1 MTIPEIEIPYPH
13 ERGII
18 YRLLEILPG
27 FLTWTT
33 LALPFIFAFVS
44 PFALAIMIIAYLIA
58 WLLKGIAV
66 ASRILQSYATMRKHQ
81 KLDWSPLISDLDDPK
96 ASLWRLENNSNS
108 TPSWHQRNLAYKAG
122 QSGNDLKSKEVVHAV
137 LIPTYNESKEVLEQT
152 LKSVSKSNFN
162 TKQLVVVIAAEE
174 RGGPE
179 VVSNAKKLILKYKKH
194 FLYAVCVPHPAVYE
208 PGEIK
213 GKASNANHAGYF
225 LKRWFDRKKIDYERV
240 IVTTLDADNRPD
252 PNYFSELT
260 YLYLMTTDRLRTS
273 YQPVSLYTNN
283 IWDAPAFMRVLAI
296 GNSFWTMIVSM
307 RPHMLRNFS
316 AHGQSMKALVDCDF
330 WSKRTIVE
338 DGHQYW
344 RTYFRYEGVHEVYP
358 VLSPIYQDAVLAES
372 YRKTLKAQFVQLRRW
387 SWGASDVAYV
397 IYTGFFKKNKVNKTD
412 LFLKSLRLIEGH
424 WSLATAP
431 LILAFAALIPVYI
444 NPSAR
449 QSFVANQLPIIA
461 SYIQTIA
468 MIGILITL
476 FVSLKLLP
484 KKPERYKKHKH
495 LFMWLQWLLMPVT
508 SIIYNSSAAIY
519 SQTRLMLGKYLG
531 KFDVTEKAIKK

>member
-1 MTIPEIEIPYPH
+1 MTVPDIEIPYPH
-13 ERGII
+13 ERGFL

-27 FLTWTT
+27 FLTWTV
-33 LALPFIFAFVS
+33 LATPFILAFVS
-44 PFALAIMIIAYLIA
+44 PFALAVLIIAYLMA

-66 ASRILQSYATMRKHQ
+66 AMRIMQSYRTMRKHQ
-81 KLDWSPLISDLDDPK
+81 KIDWNPLIADLDDPK
-96 ASLWRLENNSNS
+96 ASLWRLENNNGS
-108 TPSWHQRNLAYKAG
+108 TPSWHQRNLAFKS
-122 QSGNDLKSKEVVHAV
+122 QMQTNDLLSKEIIHAII
-137 LIPTYNESKEVLEQT
+137 IPTYNESKEVLEET
-152 LKSVSKSNFN
+152 LRSITKSNFN
-162 TKQLVVVIAAEE
+162 LKQLVVVLAPEE

-179 VVSNAKKLILKYKKH
+179 VVANAKKLITKYKKH
-194 FLYAVCVPHPAVYE
+194 FMYAVCVPHAAVYE

-213 GKASNANHAGYF
+213 GKASNANNAGYA
-225 LKRWFDRKKIDYERV
+225 LKSWLEKKKIDFERV

-252 PNYFSELT
+252 PNYFGELT
-260 YLYLMTTDRLRTS
+260 YLYMLTTDRKCTS

-316 AHGQSMKALVDCDF
+316 AHGQGMEALVDCEF

-344 RTYFRYEGVHEVYP
+344 RTYFRYDGVHEVYP
-358 VLSPIYQDAVLAES
+358 VLSPIYQDAVLADT
-372 YRKTLKAQFVQLRRW
+372 YRKTLKAQFIQLRRW

-397 IYTGFFKKNKVNKTD
+397 IYTGFFKKNKVKKGD
-412 LFLKSLRLIEGH
+412 LFLKTLRLIEGH
-424 WSLATAP
+424 LSLATAP
-431 LILAFAALIPVYI
+431 LILAFAALIPVYV
-444 NPSAR
+444 NPAAR

-468 MIGILITL
+468 MTGILITL

-484 KKPERYKKHKH
+484 PKPARYKKHRH
-495 LFMWLQWLLMPVT
+495 LFMWVQWALMPIT
-508 SIIYNSSAAIY
+508 SILYNSSAAIVA
-519 SQTRLMLGKYLG
+519 QTRLMFGRYLG